1 MPAMAVARLPILLTL
16 SSQWSARQESLTRKD
31 PLTGGVIQKM
41 SQQPAQTVSDKLI
54 LLIKSGYWLALL
66 IIAAMVMASFILLQ
80 QMMAA
85 QQHNA
90 TLLNIVSTQKA
101 LSQRI
106 VFLVSA
112 TGAAPRDKQPALVTA
127 LKQATEEFEGNYDL
141 LLKQTG
147 ADPMSPAR
155 LDPKSIES
163 VLFGKPFH
171 LDYFSVGLVA
181 NGQRLISSFE
191 SQLAMIG
198 NGGYKGSDERV
209 SLDASVA
216 NATLSGYAALG
227 QRISAH
233 ADERSEELLQLHR
246 TLFYAT
252 IAVIVLVALF
262 IFRPMSN
269 AILRRTHELVDARNS
284 MAFIAVHDGLTGLH
298 NRTFLTDHF
307 ETLIKGAHRRRER
320 LAVIQL
326 DLDRFKQI
334 NDTLGH
340 AAGDYVLVATAQRMR
355 DSCRASDL
363 CARLGG
369 DEFVMVLNAAGGSED
384 INMVARRILEQI
396 NEPIAFQGVTILPGA
411 SAGIAVY
418 PIDADNAQDL
428 LVHADLA
435 LYSAKKQGGGSFSF
449 FSEELR
455 RELDHRKQLE
465 HDIRVAISEKA
476 FQVYFQPQISLASG
490 AISGIEALVRWKHA
504 ERGMIAPGEF
514 IPVAEKCGFMPE
526 IGRIVIAKAINEAA
540 EWDRAGIA
548 FGRLAVN
555 VSGTEL
561 REPDFDKFL
570 FETLETA
577 GLAPQ
582 KLSLEIV
589 EFVILDDEKTGI
601 AAKLRYIRAAGV
613 HLELDDFGTGYAS
626 LSHVNPNEIDRL
638 KIDRRFVQN
647 INENGDNTKIVRAIT
662 ELARGLGISIVAEGA
677 ETEAELDSLMAI
689 GCDQVQGYSI
699 AFPMPQD
706 QAREWLVARAP
717 KKAKL
722 TVLRGS
728 LA

>member
-1 MPAMAVARLPILLTL
+1 
-16 SSQWSARQESLTRKD
+16 
-31 PLTGGVIQKM
+31 M
-41 SQQPAQTVSDKLI
+41 SQQPVQTVSGKLI
-54 LLIKSGYWLALL
+54 LLIKAGYWLALL
-66 IIAAMVMASFILLQ
+66 IIAAMVIASFILLQ
-80 QMMAA
+80 QMMAT
-85 QQHNA
+85 QQHNH
-90 TLLNIVSTQKA
+90 TLLDIVSTQKT

-106 VFLVSA
+106 VFLASA
-112 TGAAPRDKQPALVTA
+112 TGAGSRDKQPALVSA
-127 LKQATEEFEGNYDL
+127 LKQATAEFETNYDL
-141 LLKQTG
+141 LLDQTG
-147 ADPMSPAR
+147 ADPQSPAK

-163 VLFGKPFH
+163 VLFAKPFH
-171 LDYFSVGLVA
+171 LDYFSVGLIA
-181 NGQRLISSFE
+181 NGDRLISAYE
-191 SQLAMIG
+191 SQFSG
-198 NGGYKGSDERV
+198 NGGYKGGGERV
-209 SLDASVA
+209 NLDASVA

-227 QRISAH
+227 QRIT
-233 ADERSEELLQLHR
+233 ADADDRSEKLLALHR

-252 IAVIVLVALF
+252 IGVIILVALF

-269 AILRRTHELVDARNS
+269 AILRKTHELIDARNS

-307 ETLIKGAHRRRER
+307 DTLIKGTHRRRER
-320 LAVIQL
+320 LAVVQL

-340 AAGDYVLVATAQRMR
+340 AAGDYVLVVTAQRMR

-363 CARLGG
+363 CVRLGG
-369 DEFVMVLNAAGGSED
+369 DEFVMILGGAGGTED
-384 INMVARRILEQI
+384 INMLARRILAHI
-396 NEPIAFQGVTILPGA
+396 NEPIVFQGTTILPGA

-418 PIDADNAQDL
+418 PIDADNAGDL

-435 LYSAKKQGGGSFSF
+435 LYSAKKLGGGNFSF

-455 RELDHRKQLE
+455 RELDYRKQLE
-465 HDIRVAISEKA
+465 HDIKVAIAEQA
-476 FQVYFQPQISLASG
+476 FQVYFQPQVSLSNG
-490 AISGIEALVRWKHA
+490 TISGIEALVRWNHA
-504 ERGMIAPGEF
+504 ERGMIPPGEF

-526 IGRIVIAKAINEAA
+526 IGRIVITKAINEAA
-540 EWDRAGIA
+540 EWNRAGIA

-561 REPDFDKFL
+561 REHDFDAFL
-570 FETLETA
+570 FETLEKA
-577 GLAPQ
+577 GLPPQ

-589 EFVILDDEKTGI
+589 ESVILDDEKTGI
-601 AAKLRYIRAAGV
+601 AAKLRHIRAAGV

-647 INENGDNTKIVRAIT
+647 IHENGDNSKIVRAIT

-677 ETEAELDSLMAI
+677 ETEAELNSLMAI

-699 AFPMPQD
+699 AFPMPHD
-706 QAREWLVARAP
+706 KALEWLTARMP

-722 TVLRGS
+722 TVLQGS

>member
-1 MPAMAVARLPILLTL
+1 
-16 SSQWSARQESLTRKD
+16 
-31 PLTGGVIQKM
+31 M
-41 SQQPAQTVSDKLI
+41 SQQPVHSVSRKLI
-54 LLIKSGYWLALL
+54 LLIKTGYWLALA
-66 IIAAMVMASFILLQ
+66 IIAAMVVASFVLLQ
-80 QMMAA
+80 QLMAQ
-85 QQHNA
+85 QQHND
-90 TLLNIVSTQKA
+90 TLLDIVSTQKA

-106 VFLVSA
+106 VFLASA
-112 TGAAPRDKQPALVTA
+112 TSAASRDKQPALVTA
-127 LKQATEEFEGNYDL
+127 LKQATGEFETSYDR
-141 LLKQTG
+141 LLKETG
-147 ADPMSPAR
+147 ADPLSPAR
-155 LDPKSIES
+155 NDPKSIEY
-163 VLFGKPFH
+163 VLFSKPFH

-181 NGQRLISSFE
+181 NGDRLVSSFE
-191 SQLAMIG
+191 SQLGMQSD
-198 NGGYKGSDERV
+198 GYKGGAERV
-209 SLDASVA
+209 GLDASVA
-216 NATLSGYAALG
+216 NATMSGYAALA
-227 QRISAH
+227 QRISAF
-233 ADERSEELLQLHR
+233 ADQKSRSILDLHR
-246 TLFYAT
+246 TLFFAT
-252 IAVIVLVALF
+252 LGVIVLVALF

-269 AILRRTHELVDARNS
+269 AILRKTRELVDARNS

-307 ETLIKGAHRRRER
+307 DTLIKGAHRRRER
-320 LAVIQL
+320 LAVIQF

-340 AAGDYVLVATAQRMR
+340 AAGDYVLVVTAQRMR

-369 DEFVMVLNAAGGSED
+369 DEFVMILNGAGTTED
-384 INMVARRILEQI
+384 IHALAERILGEI
-396 NEPIAFQGVTILPGA
+396 NEPITFQGTTIMPGA

-418 PIDADNAQDL
+418 PVDADNAQDL

-435 LYSAKKQGGGSFSF
+435 LYSAKKLGGGNFSF

-465 HDIRVAISEKA
+465 QDIRTAIANKSFE
-476 FQVYFQPQISLASG
+476 VYFQPQVSLTSG
-490 AISGIEALVRWKHA
+490 TISGIEALVRWKH
-504 ERGMIAPGEF
+504 ETRGMISPGEF
-514 IPVAEKCGFMPE
+514 IPVAEKCGFMPD
-526 IGRIVIAKAINEAA
+526 IGRIVITKAIDEAA
-540 EWDRAGIA
+540 EWDRAGID
-548 FGRLAVN
+548 FGRIAVN

-561 REPDFDKFL
+561 REPDFDAFL
-570 FETLETA
+570 FGTLERA

-589 EFVILDDEKTGI
+589 ESVILDDEKTGI
-601 AAKLRYIRAAGV
+601 AAKLRHIRAAGV

-706 QAREWLVARAP
+706 KAREWLTSRSP

-722 TVLRGS
+722 KVLQGS

>member
-1 MPAMAVARLPILLTL
+1 
-16 SSQWSARQESLTRKD
+16 
-31 PLTGGVIQKM
+31 M
-41 SQQPAQTVSDKLI
+41 SQQPVQSVSRKLI
-54 LLIKSGYWLALL
+54 LLIKSGYWLALM

-80 QMMAA
+80 QLMAQ
-85 QQHNA
+85 QQHNDA
-90 TLLNIVSTQKA
+90 LLDIVSTQKA

-106 VFLVSA
+106 VFLAGA
-112 TGAAPRDKQPALVTA
+112 TGAASRDKQAALVTA
-127 LKQATEEFEGNYDL
+127 LKLATAEFETNYDL
-141 LLKQTG
+141 LLKETG
-147 ADPMSPAR
+147 ADPLSPAR
-155 LDPKSIES
+155 NDPKSIEY
-163 VLFGKPFH
+163 VLFSKPFH
-171 LDYFSVGLVA
+171 LDYFSVGLIA
-181 NGQRLISSFE
+181 NGERLASSFG
-191 SQLAMIG
+191 SQLGMQSE
-198 NGGYKGSDERV
+198 GYKGGGERAG
-209 SLDASVA
+209 LDASVA

-227 QRISAH
+227 QRISAF
-233 ADERSEELLQLHR
+233 ANERSDEMLDLHR
-246 TLFYAT
+246 TLFFAT
-252 IAVIVLVALF
+252 IGVIVLVALF
-262 IFRPMSN
+262 IFRPMSK
-269 AILRRTHELVDARNS
+269 AILRKTHELVDARNS

-307 ETLIKGAHRRRER
+307 DTLIKGAHRRRER
-320 LAVIQL
+320 LAVIQF

-340 AAGDYVLVATAQRMR
+340 AAGDYVLVVTAQRMR

-369 DEFVMVLNAAGGSED
+369 DEFVMILNGAGSTED
-384 INMVARRILEQI
+384 IHALAKRILGEI
-396 NEPIAFQGVTILPGA
+396 NDPITFQGTTIMPGA

-418 PIDADNAQDL
+418 PIDAENAQDL

-435 LYSAKKQGGGSFSF
+435 LYSAKKLGGGSFSF

-455 RELDHRKQLE
+455 RELDYRKQLE
-465 HDIRVAISEKA
+465 QDIRTAISEKT
-476 FQVYFQPQISLASG
+476 FEVYFQPQVSLTSG
-490 AISGIEALVRWKHA
+490 KISGIEALVRWKHA
-504 ERGMIAPGEF
+504 ARGMISPGEF
-514 IPVAEKCGFMPE
+514 IPVAEKCGFMPD
-526 IGRIVIAKAINEAA
+526 IGRIVITKAINEAA
-540 EWDRAGIA
+540 EWDRAGID
-548 FGRLAVN
+548 FGRIAVN

-570 FETLETA
+570 FETLERA

-589 EFVILDDEKTGI
+589 ESVILDDEKTGI
-601 AAKLRYIRAAGV
+601 AAKLRHIRAAGV

-706 QAREWLVARAP
+706 KAREWLMARSP

-722 TVLRGS
+722 KVLQGS

>member
-1 MPAMAVARLPILLTL
+1 
-16 SSQWSARQESLTRKD
+16 
-31 PLTGGVIQKM
+31 M
-41 SQQPAQTVSDKLI
+41 SQQPVHSVSRKLI
-54 LLIKSGYWLALL
+54 LLIKTGYWLALT
-66 IIAAMVMASFILLQ
+66 IIAAMVVASFILLQ
-80 QMMAA
+80 QLMAQ
-85 QQHNA
+85 QQHNDA
-90 TLLNIVSTQKA
+90 LLDIVSTQKA

-106 VFLVSA
+106 VFLASA
-112 TGAAPRDKQPALVTA
+112 TGAASRDKQPALVTA
-127 LKQATEEFEGNYDL
+127 LKQATGEFETSYDL
-141 LLKQTG
+141 LLTETG
-147 ADPMSPAR
+147 ADPLSPAR
-155 LDPKSIES
+155 NDPKSIEY
-163 VLFGKPFH
+163 VLFSKPFH

-181 NGQRLISSFE
+181 NGDRLVSSFE
-191 SQLAMIG
+191 SQLGMQSD
-198 NGGYKGSDERV
+198 GYKGGGERV
-209 SLDASVA
+209 GLDASVA
-216 NATLSGYAALG
+216 NATMSGYAALG
-227 QRISAH
+227 QRISAF
-233 ADERSEELLQLHR
+233 ANEKASNILDLHR
-246 TLFYAT
+246 KLFFATLG
-252 IAVIVLVALF
+252 VIVLVALF

-269 AILRRTHELVDARNS
+269 AILRKTRELVDARNS

-307 ETLIKGAHRRRER
+307 DTLIKGAHRRRER

-340 AAGDYVLVATAQRMR
+340 AAGDYVLVVTAQRMR

-369 DEFVMVLNAAGGSED
+369 DEFVMILNGAGSTED
-384 INMVARRILEQI
+384 IHALAKRIIGEI
-396 NEPIAFQGVTILPGA
+396 NEPITFQGTTILPGA

-418 PIDADNAQDL
+418 PVDADNAQDL

-435 LYSAKKQGGGSFSF
+435 LYSAKKLGGGNFSF

-455 RELDHRKQLE
+455 RELDYRKQLE
-465 HDIRVAISEKA
+465 QDIRTAIANKSFE
-476 FQVYFQPQISLASG
+476 VYFQPQVSLTSG
-490 AISGIEALVRWKHA
+490 KISGIEALVRWKHA
-504 ERGMIAPGEF
+504 TRGMISPGEF
-514 IPVAEKCGFMPE
+514 IPVAEKCGFMPD
-526 IGRIVIAKAINEAA
+526 IGRIVIAKAIEEAA
-540 EWDRAGIA
+540 EWDRAGID
-548 FGRLAVN
+548 FGRIAVN

-561 REPDFDKFL
+561 REPDFDAFL
-570 FETLETA
+570 FGTLERV

-582 KLSLEIV
+582 KLALEIV
-589 EFVILDDEKTGI
+589 ESVILDDEKTGI
-601 AAKLRYIRAAGV
+601 AAKLRHIRATGV

-706 QAREWLVARAP
+706 KAREWLTARSP
-717 KKAKL
+717 KKSRLK
-722 TVLRGS
+722 VLQGS

>member
-1 MPAMAVARLPILLTL
+1 
-16 SSQWSARQESLTRKD
+16 
-31 PLTGGVIQKM
+31 M
-41 SQQPAQTVSDKLI
+41 SQQPVQTISGKLI
-54 LLIKSGYWLALL
+54 LLIKTGYWLALL

-85 QQHNA
+85 QQHNN
-90 TLLNIVSTQKA
+90 TLLDIVSTQKA

-106 VFLVSA
+106 VFLASA
-112 TGAAPRDKQPALVTA
+112 TGSASRDKQPALVSA
-127 LKQATEEFEGNYDL
+127 LKQATTEFETNYDL
-141 LLKQTG
+141 LLEQTG
-147 ADPMSPAR
+147 ADPLSPAR
-155 LDPKSIES
+155 SDPKSIEN
-163 VLFGKPFH
+163 VLFAKPFH
-171 LDYFSVGLVA
+171 LDYFSVGLIA

-191 SQLAMIG
+191 SQLSGKAA
-198 NGGYKGSDERV
+198 YKGGGERV
-209 SLDASVA
+209 NLDASVA

-227 QRISAH
+227 QRINAF
-233 ADERSEELLQLHR
+233 ADERSEKLLDLHR

-252 IAVIVLVALF
+252 IGVIVLVALF
-262 IFRPMSN
+262 IFRPMSK
-269 AILRRTHELVDARNS
+269 AILRKTHELIDARNS

-340 AAGDYVLVATAQRMR
+340 AAGDYVLVVTAQRMR

-369 DEFVMVLNAAGGSED
+369 DEFVMILNGAGGTED
-384 INMVARRILEQI
+384 INMLARRILEQI
-396 NEPIAFQGVTILPGA
+396 NEPIMFQGTTVLPGA

-418 PIDADNAQDL
+418 PIDADNAADL

-435 LYSAKKQGGGSFSF
+435 LYSAKKLGGGSFSF

-455 RELDHRKQLE
+455 RELDYRKQLE
-465 HDIRVAISEKA
+465 HDIRIAISENA
-476 FQVYFQPQISLASG
+476 FQVYFQPQVSLTNG

-504 ERGMIAPGEF
+504 ERGMISPGEF

-526 IGRIVIAKAINEAA
+526 IGRIVFAKAIEQAA

-561 REPDFDKFL
+561 REPDFDRFL
-570 FETLETA
+570 FATLEKA
-577 GLAPQ
+577 GLSPD

-589 EFVILDDEKTGI
+589 ESVILDDEKTGI
-601 AAKLRYIRAAGV
+601 AAKLRHIRAAGI

-706 QAREWLVARAP
+706 KAREWLLARSP

-722 TVLRGS
+722 KVLQGN

>member
-1 MPAMAVARLPILLTL
+1 
-16 SSQWSARQESLTRKD
+16 
-31 PLTGGVIQKM
+31 M
-41 SQQPAQTVSDKLI
+41 SQQPAQTVSGKLI

-85 QQHNA
+85 QQHNH
-90 TLLNIVSTQKA
+90 TLLDIVSTQKA

-106 VFLVSA
+106 VFLTSA
-112 TGAAPRDKQPALVTA
+112 TGSAARDKQPALVAA
-127 LKQATEEFEGNYDL
+127 LKQATAEFETNYDL
-141 LLKQTG
+141 LLKRTG
-147 ADPMSPAR
+147 ADPLSPA
-155 LDPKSIES
+155 LSDPKSIES
-163 VLFGKPFH
+163 VLYGKPFH

-181 NGQRLISSFE
+181 NGERLISSFE
-191 SQLAMIG
+191 SQLSG
-198 NGGYKGSDERV
+198 NAAYKGGGERV
-209 SLDASVA
+209 NLDASVA

-227 QRISAH
+227 QRIAAF
-233 ADERSEELLQLHR
+233 ADERSEKLLDLHR

-252 IAVIVLVALF
+252 IGVIVLVALF
-262 IFRPMSN
+262 IFRPMSK
-269 AILRRTHELVDARNS
+269 AILRKTHELVDARNS

-340 AAGDYVLVATAQRMR
+340 AAGDYVLVVTAQRMR

-369 DEFVMVLNAAGGSED
+369 DEFVMILNGAGGPED
-384 INMVARRILEQI
+384 INMLARRILEEI
-396 NEPIAFQGVTILPGA
+396 NEPITFQGTTILPGA

-418 PIDADNAQDL
+418 PIDADNAEDL

-435 LYSAKKQGGGSFSF
+435 LYSAKKLGGGSFSF

-455 RELDHRKQLE
+455 RELDYRKQLE
-465 HDIRVAISEKA
+465 HDIKVAISENA
-476 FQVYFQPQISLASG
+476 FQVYFQPQVSLSNG

-526 IGRIVIAKAINEAA
+526 IGRIVFTKAIEQAA

-561 REPDFDKFL
+561 REPDFDRFL
-570 FETLETA
+570 FATLEKA

-589 EFVILDDEKTGI
+589 ESVILDDEKTGI
-601 AAKLRYIRAAGV
+601 AAKLRHIRAAGV

-706 QAREWLVARAP
+706 KAREWLLARSP

-722 TVLRGS
+722 KVLQGN

>member
-1 MPAMAVARLPILLTL
+1 
-16 SSQWSARQESLTRKD
+16 
-31 PLTGGVIQKM
+31 M
-41 SQQPAQTVSDKLI
+41 SQQPAQTISGRLI
-54 LLIKSGYWLALL
+54 LLIKAGYWLALL

-85 QQHNA
+85 QRHDD
-90 TLLNIVSTQKA
+90 TLLDIVGMQKT

-106 VFLVSA
+106 VFLA
-112 TGAAPRDKQPALVTA
+112 NAAGAASRNQQPALVTA
-127 LKQATEEFEGNYDL
+127 FKQATAEFERNYDL
-141 LLKQTG
+141 LLERVV
-147 ADPMSPAR
+147 ADPASPAR
-155 LDPKSIES
+155 FDPKSVES
-163 VLFGKPFH
+163 VLFAKPFH
-171 LDYFSVGLVA
+171 LDYFSVGLIA
-181 NGQRLISSFE
+181 NGQRLVSAFE
-191 SQLAMIG
+191 SQLGMAD
-198 NGGYKGSDERV
+198 NGGYKGGGERV
-209 SLDASVA
+209 NLDASIA

-233 ADERSEELLQLHR
+233 ADARSETLLDLHR
-246 TLFYAT
+246 TLFYTT
-252 IAVIVLVALF
+252 IGVIVLVALF

-269 AILRRTHELVDARNS
+269 AILRKTHELIDARNS

-307 ETLIKGAHRRRER
+307 DTLIKGAQRRRER
-320 LAVIQL
+320 LAAVHL

-340 AAGDYVLVATAQRMR
+340 AAGDYVLVVTAQRMR

-363 CARLGG
+363 CVRLGS
-369 DEFVMVLNAAGGSED
+369 DEFVMILNGAGGTED
-384 INMVARRILEQI
+384 INMVARRVLTQI
-396 NEPIAFQGVTILPGA
+396 NEPIVFQRTTILPGA
-411 SAGIAVY
+411 SAGVAVY

-435 LYSAKKQGGGSFSF
+435 LHAAKKQSGGSISF

-455 RELDHRKQLE
+455 HELDYRKHLE
-465 HDIRVAISEKA
+465 HDIRIAIAEKA
-476 FQVYFQPQISLASG
+476 FQVYFQPQVSLSNG
-490 AISGIEALVRWKHA
+490 TIGGIEALVRWEHA

-514 IPVAEKCGFMPE
+514 IPVAEKCGLMPA
-526 IGRIVIAKAINEAA
+526 IGRIVIAKAIGEVAA
-540 EWDRAGIA
+540 WNRAGVA

-555 VSGTEL
+555 VSGSEL
-561 REPDFDKFL
+561 REPDFDAFL
-570 FETLETA
+570 FGVLEKT
-577 GLAPQ
+577 GLPPQ

-589 EFVILDDEKTGI
+589 ESVILDDEKTGI
-601 AAKLRYIRAAGV
+601 AAKLRHIRAAGV

-706 QAREWLVARAP
+706 EAREWLVARAP
-717 KKAKL
+717 KKARL